1 MVDIFPF
8 LNYMPLWMAKWKRD
22 ALEWHERETKMFED
36 FYNDVGKQMVNFAS
50 GYSVPS
56 SFLCYQAQGTAR
68 SSFVSTAIE
77 DNDKNNLSVKEA
89 AWLAGIML

>member
-50 GYSVPS
+50 G
-56 SFLCYQAQGTAR
+56 FLSPAHSYVIRLKEPLEAR
-68 SSFVSTAIE
+68 LFRPRLKTMIRTTYP
-77 DNDKNNLSVKEA
+77 
-89 AWLAGIML
+89 